1 MSQSNNGS
9 WTLNL
14 SAELTARVKE
24 LKREEQT
31 PNAVMEQVFKLG
43 LYQLEY
49 RREANPKKAEQNKL
63 MRKVF
68 KQAQS
73 DPELAVKL
81 GLGTRVAL

>member
-1 MSQSNNGS
+1 MSQSNGN

-14 SAELTARVKE
+14 NAELTARVKE
-24 LKREEQT
+24 LKRDEQT
-31 PNAVMEQVFKLG
+31 PNDVMEQVFKLG

-49 RREANPKKAEQNKL
+49 RREANPKKAIQNKL
-63 MRKVF
+63 MREVYK
-68 KQAQS
+68 KAQA

>member
-14 SAELTARVKE
+14 SAELTARGKE
-24 LKREEQT
+24 LKRDEQT
-31 PNAVMEQVFKLG
+31 PNDVMEQVFKLG

-68 KQAQS
+68 KAAQS